1 MINLMKRQP
10 FFRKP
15 FTYKSFRAALWIIAI
30 NIVFFCFT
38 SVMPQMKYYLS
49 MNVYYLIGRKM
60 FWQPVSYMFTHGSF
74 VHLLFNMFVLY
85 QIGTAVE
92 RAIGS
97 KEFLIFYFVTGIL
110 SGLLSLLVYLLTG
123 QWAVFLL
130 GASGAI
136 YGLLLAYAVLFPK
149 AKLFIWGIIPV
160 SAPLLVIVYA
170 FIELLSGMEGSSG
183 VAHSAH
189 LFGILVAWLY
199 FVIRFGV
206 HPLKIWKESFRNR

>member
-1 MINLMKRQP
+1 MKRQF

-15 FTYKSFRAALWIIAI
+15 FKYTFFNAVLWIIAVNVLFFI
-30 NIVFFCFT
+30 CTTVWPHLKIVLSLNI
-38 SVMPQMKYYLS
+38 YYLCF
-49 MNVYYLIGRKM
+49 NQIKM
-60 FWQPVSYMFTHGSF
+60 LWQPVTYMFTHGSF
-74 VHLLFNMFVLY
+74 LHLLFNMWVLY
-85 QIGTAVE
+85 QIGGAVE

-110 SGLLSLLVYLLTG
+110 SGLLSLLLYLLSG
-123 QWAVFLL
+123 MWQVFLL

-136 YGLLLAYAVLFPK
+136 YGLLLAYAVLYPK
-149 AKLFIWGIIPV
+149 AKLFIWGLIPV

-170 FIELLSGMEGSSG
+170 LIEILSGIDDSVG

-206 HPLKIWKESFRNR
+206 HPVKVWIEAYRRK

>member
-1 MINLMKRQP
+1 MKRQL

-15 FTYKSFRAALWIIAI
+15 FTYTYFHSVLWIIAI
-30 NIVFFCFT
+30 NVIFFGFT
-38 SVMPQMKYYLS
+38 TAMPYLRRILS
-49 MNVYYLIGRKM
+49 LNVYYLIAGKM
-60 FWQPVSYMFTHGSF
+60 LWQPVTYMFTHGG
-74 VHLLFNMFVLY
+74 VIHLLFNMLVLF

-123 QWAVFLL
+123 QYTVYLL

-136 YGLLLAYAVLFPK
+136 YGLLLAYAVLFPN

-170 FIELLSGMEGSSG
+170 FIELLSGVDSSSG

-189 LFGILVAWLY
+189 LFGILIAWLY

-206 HPLKIWKESFRNR
+206 HPLKVWKENFRKK